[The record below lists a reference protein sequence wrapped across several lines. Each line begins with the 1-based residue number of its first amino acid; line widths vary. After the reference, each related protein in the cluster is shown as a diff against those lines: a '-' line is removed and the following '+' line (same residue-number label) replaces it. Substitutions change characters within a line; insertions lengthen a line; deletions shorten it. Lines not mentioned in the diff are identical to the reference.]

1 MRAIGPATGRRMGF
15 TALGGL
21 ALALGSS
28 LLAQAKP
35 LAPPSSDAMPPIE
48 LTITMDKGKPVCAPA
63 ELLVPA
69 NTDIALHVVSH
80 ADRPVTLTIPG
91 QFSNG
96 LVLHADGDL
105 VHVASEEGY
114 LVKQN
119 GQGTLRLRSKGAG
132 QDDYACTSTANAN
145 EPFKGQYVRK
155 DPAK

>member
-1 MRAIGPATGRRMGF
+1 MQATRWAI
-15 TALGGL
+15 LGGW
-21 ALALGSS
+21 ALALMSGN
-28 LLAQAKP
+28 LAQAKDLP
-35 LAPPSSDAMPPIE
+35 PPSSDVMPPIE
-48 LTITMDKGKPVCAPA
+48 LDISMDNGKPVCAPA

-69 NTDIALHVVSH
+69 NTNIALHIVSR

-119 GQGTLRLRSKGAG
+119 GEGTLRLRSKGVG
-132 QDDYACTSTANAN
+132 QDEFACTSTANKDA
-145 EPFKGQYVRK
+145 PFKGQYVRK
-155 DPAK
+155 APAN